1 MAPSIPSCLKVNKPN
16 VTTMSSDFSN
26 ILVINSEDR
35 NKYFV
40 FDGDSPY
47 MSFACPVRETYRD
60 ELPAITHVDGT
71 ARLQTVRE
79 SDNPFIYELL
89 TELERK
95 GNIPVLLNTSFN
107 IKGKPILTSVEDAFE
122 ILKTTEL
129 DNVYIEGKIF

>member
-1 MAPSIPSCLKVNKPN
+1 MKDTLNAKVKFREWFRPFAPMVRY
-16 VTTMSSDFSN
+16 
-26 ILVINSEDR
+26 EDR

-60 ELPAITHVDGT
+60 ELSAITHVDGT
-71 ARLQTVRE
+71 ARLQTVKE

-107 IKGKPILTSVEDAFE
+107 IKGKPILTTVSDAFE
-122 ILKTTEL
+122 ILKDTEL
-129 DNVYIEGKIF
+129 DNVYIEGKLF